1 MKQSAEQ
8 INQTIIPVFI
18 SVSRLV
24 SSFHTCSLKAR
35 SDWTVTSPTFD
46 VAPAQADSAPSVVHS
61 TIYLPSPPSQRVSDP
76 APLSETQPG
85 PVPSATF
92 ELQVKLSAPRAER
105 SSTAVED
112 GLMVALIAVVRGWC
126 PVSRHHA
133 VLPCHVGAVCGL
145 RGIADIIDNPIATPT
160 AGDTEAG

>member
-46 VAPAQADSAPSVVHS
+46 VAPAQGDSAPSVIHS

-76 APLSETQPG
+76 APL
-85 PVPSATF
+85 
-92 ELQVKLSAPRAER
+92 
-105 SSTAVED
+105 
-112 GLMVALIAVVRGWC
+112 
-126 PVSRHHA
+126 A

-145 RGIADIIDNPIATPT
+145 REIADIIDNPIATPT